1 MICKEKILNKEIYIN
16 SVNSNFSLR
25 KQDLENDYYSLNF
38 DLIKYQL
45 ENYQTSFATFCINL
59 SNACNLKW
67 DYCFNIEKNGKSM
80 ELNTIKTFL
89 ETWFN
94 YFRYKDK

>member
-1 MICKEKILNKEIYIN
+1 MICKEKILDKEIYIN

-45 ENYQTSFATFCINL
+45 EN
-59 SNACNLKW
+59 
-67 DYCFNIEKNGKSM
+67 
-80 ELNTIKTFL
+80 
-89 ETWFN
+89 
-94 YFRYKDK
+94 